1 LKKVIEVIEFI
12 VKYLVDFPDK
22 VKIIEKKDD
31 NFIILE
37 IRVDSK
43 DIGKIIGRQGR
54 VIKAIRKIVKA
65 STIKNN
71 RKIGIEIIE

>member
-1 LKKVIEVIEFI
+1 MKEVKEVIEFI
-12 VKYLVDFPDK
+12 IKYLVDFPDK

-31 NFIILE
+31 SFTVLE
-37 IRVDSK
+37 ISVDPK

-54 VIKAIRKIVKA
+54 VIKALRKIVKA

-71 RKIGIEIIE
+71 SKIAIEIIE